1 MVYNSFHSIHQF
13 STIDLYEER
22 FVIINMFLGKIY
34 PGGEDQ
40 IAAVIDRDD
49 LKGQW
54 KSEIELRILLF
65 EKWIIAKC

>member
-49 LKGQW
+49 LKGQ
-54 KSEIELRILLF
+54 
-65 EKWIIAKC
+65 